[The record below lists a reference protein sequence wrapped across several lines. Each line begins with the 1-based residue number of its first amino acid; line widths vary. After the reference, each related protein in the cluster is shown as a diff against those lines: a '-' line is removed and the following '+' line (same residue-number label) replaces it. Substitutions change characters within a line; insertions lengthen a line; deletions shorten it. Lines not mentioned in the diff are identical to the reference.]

1 MNTFMEGTRLIVHHV
16 LGCRT
21 KLLVPLNDLIDSLQ
35 EVLLCHSFPSCTNCV
50 HACLCTHTPD
60 IGTWTTSYLHQSSSF
75 VLRQPQTW
83 RNGHHLFADYFH
95 HVSLCH
101 KNSQLMTLQYSPLP
115 YAFQLLL
122 ISLPITKQK
131 MTLHYW
137 LFRHSRIDTTLQ
149 VSR

>member
-83 RNGHHLFADYFH
+83 RNGHHLSADYFH

-101 KNSQLMTLQYSPLP
+101 KNSTHDITILAFTICFPTPLNLITNNQTKDDP
-115 YAFQLLL
+115 SLL
-122 ISLPITKQK
+122 IIQ
-131 MTLHYW
+131 TLTNRYYP
-137 LFRHSRIDTTLQ
+137 SSI
-149 VSR
+149 